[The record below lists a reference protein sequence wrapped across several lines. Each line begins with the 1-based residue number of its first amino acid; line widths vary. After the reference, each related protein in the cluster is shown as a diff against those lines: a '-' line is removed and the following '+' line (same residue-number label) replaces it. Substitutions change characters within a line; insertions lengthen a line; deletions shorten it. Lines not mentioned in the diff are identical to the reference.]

1 MHAVRIIA
9 SYAEEVNGPKK
20 TICRRYWMSVGGGD
34 GGGAE
39 VSRLEAAQ
47 KLVRAHTHKLS
58 SSNP

>member
-1 MHAVRIIA
+1 
-9 SYAEEVNGPKK
+9 
-20 TICRRYWMSVGGGD
+20 MSVGGGD

-58 SSNP
+58 SSNPWPPRRPIGVSQRWSFWALEMML